1 MAFPPALFVK
11 SMDGHSRSISST
23 DAAGHPC
30 IGVHFTCSLAPG
42 EGKEIAFVFGYTRQ
56 TDATAIGELAS
67 SLWPSSIHFHGLG
80 SAFAPEWRR
89 AVPEFENEKDPA
101 LRREMQW
108 NVAVLEAMAT
118 WREYYDE
125 TIIPQG
131 SMYDYVWGW
140 VASSRDLA
148 QQALPLCHT
157 HPALARSTLRFIMK
171 RTLPD
176 GEIKLNDQGCG
187 WVASS
192 PQQTSDQQLYFFMLL
207 TEYLRVTH
215 DASVLSEQIEYYPRE
230 CSGRDSGLA
239 HVRQAFLFLRDRIG
253 TGGHGIVRLWNSD
266 WNDNFY
272 EWPISGSYNSMFE
285 TAESNMNSTM
295 AIVGPGELAMIF
307 SGIQETAASE
317 LAAAMLEYRGE
328 LLNSWLRDLGD
339 RSFPRRGWTDA
350 QTPVGETDMWL
361 EPQGYALSMPE
372 LPPERK
378 RRLFAEVER
387 RLLHGE
393 RLGARQIEKPID
405 VPGTPLGAREN
416 GGFWFALNGP
426 LVLGVATFDRATAE
440 SLFRKMTFARYA
452 SSFPKYWTGQWSASD
467 SLDSSLLKSEGLS
480 SNIGYCAHAHAW
492 PLYCYLRLRS
502 V

>member
-1 MAFPPALFVK
+1 
-11 SMDGHSRSISST
+11 
-23 DAAGHPC
+23 
-30 IGVHFTCSLAPG
+30 
-42 EGKEIAFVFGYTRQ
+42 
-56 TDATAIGELAS
+56 
-67 SLWPSSIHFHGLG
+67 
-80 SAFAPEWRR
+80 
-89 AVPEFENEKDPA
+89 
-101 LRREMQW
+101 
-108 NVAVLEAMAT
+108 
-118 WREYYDE
+118 
-125 TIIPQG
+125 
-131 SMYDYVWGW
+131 
-140 VASSRDLA
+140 
-148 QQALPLCHT
+148 
-157 HPALARSTLRFIMK
+157 
-171 RTLPD
+171 
-176 GEIKLNDQGCG
+176 
-187 WVASS
+187 
-192 PQQTSDQQLYFFMLL
+192 
-207 TEYLRVTH
+207 
-215 DASVLSEQIEYYPRE
+215 
-230 CSGRDSGLA
+230 
-239 HVRQAFLFLRDRIG
+239 
-253 TGGHGIVRLWNSD
+253 
-266 WNDNFY
+266 
-272 EWPISGSYNSMFE
+272 MFE